1 MKDKPEALA
10 NLLENAPQCEHPH
23 TKEKLIW
30 VMEVSASEDNL
41 WSLPPQENCWGWL
54 ATPCI
59 HLVIAAF
66 LFLFALILPSQIL
79 FRLYLLIYN
88 GRGWLAP
95 PPFTKKKNEICFH
108 LYYIEDYSHERQD
121 RGTRSVEQSDRI
133 KAAKKAK
140 KEAKQEPDGQNA
152 PEDHGGGVVS
162 PRFGQ
167 AITSRGI

>member
-30 VMEVSASEDNL
+30 VMEVSAKEDNL

-95 PPFTKKKNEICFH
+95 PPFTKKK
-108 LYYIEDYSHERQD
+108 
-121 RGTRSVEQSDRI
+121 
-133 KAAKKAK
+133 K
-140 KEAKQEPDGQNA
+140 
-152 PEDHGGGVVS
+152 
-162 PRFGQ
+162 
-167 AITSRGI
+167 